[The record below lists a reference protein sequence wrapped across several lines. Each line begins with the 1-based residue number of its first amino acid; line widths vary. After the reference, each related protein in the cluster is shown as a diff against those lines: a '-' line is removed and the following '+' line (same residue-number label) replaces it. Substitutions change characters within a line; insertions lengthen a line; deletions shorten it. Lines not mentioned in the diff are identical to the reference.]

1 MDSLVSC
8 EDSEICPG
16 IWVPQVGN
24 LLLFDLG
31 FGNWVTLEILSVDD
45 ILSATFFFF
54 FFSFFF
60 FLNFNSVAENHLSLL
75 WISPGV
81 SKQFSSVQLG

>member
-60 FLNFNSVAENHLSLL
+60 FKL
-75 WISPGV
+75 
-81 SKQFSSVQLG
+81 

>member
-31 FGNWVTLEILSVDD
+31 FGNWVTLGILSVDD
-45 ILSATFFFF
+45 TLSATF
-54 FFSFFF
+54 SSSSSPFFF
-60 FLNFNSVAENHLSLL
+60 FLTLIVFLR
-75 WISPGV
+75 ISFLCCGPPLV
-81 SKQFSSVQLG
+81 

>member
-16 IWVPQVGN
+16 IWVPQVGS

-31 FGNWVTLEILSVDD
+31 FGNWVTLGILSVDD
-45 ILSATFFFF
+45 IFSVTFSSCCFFFK
-54 FFSFFF
+54 
-60 FLNFNSVAENHLSLL
+60 FNCVSENHLSSL
-75 WISPGV
+75 WTSPGV
-81 SKQFSSVQLG
+81 SKQSG

>member
-54 FFSFFF
+54 FFFFF
-60 FLNFNSVAENHLSLL
+60 F
-75 WISPGV
+75 
-81 SKQFSSVQLG
+81 

>member
-45 ILSATFFFF
+45 ILSAI
-54 FFSFFF
+54 FFSSSSPFF
-60 FLNFNSVAENHLSLL
+60 FLNFNSVSENRLSLL
-75 WISPGV
+75 WIPPGV

>member
-31 FGNWVTLEILSVDD
+31 FGNWVTLGILSVDD
-45 ILSATFFFF
+45 TLSATFSSSSSPFFF
-54 FFSFFF
+54 FF
-60 FLNFNSVAENHLSLL
+60 NFNSVSENQLSLL
-75 WISPGV
+75 WTSPGV

>member
-45 ILSATFFFF
+45 ILSAI
-54 FFSFFF
+54 FFSSSSPFF
-60 FLNFNSVAENHLSLL
+60 FLNFNSVSENRLSLL

>member
-31 FGNWVTLEILSVDD
+31 VGNWVTLGILSVDD
-45 ILSATFFFF
+45 ILSATFF
-54 FFSFFF
+54 SSSSPFF